1 MGKTLKISIVLFFF
15 LFTISPVYSQE
26 ITPLQEEQTSTNQI
40 LTANSVLPIYTT
52 YSIGKMPLKYPDR
65 IRFELI
71 KPDGSKAYVVD
82 TTTKKI
88 VDKGYYWLVTI
99 EDPLLRV
106 PAFPTQGQW
115 RLELTFYSK
124 IWIIE
129 NKFPKKIVY
138 RYNVGES
145 SLMENLQAPIYFHQD
160 AFLFFWDEINIE
172 LPCILILSMPIW
184 IVIIFII
191 VARVWIS
198 GLSTAMAVVKKS
210 KVKEVKK

>member
-26 ITPLQEEQTSTNQI
+26 ITPLQEEQTSTSQI
-40 LTANSVLPIYTT
+40 FTANSVLPIDTHWK
-52 YSIGKMPLKYPDR
+52 IGKIPGKYPDK

-115 RLELTFYSK
+115 KLDLTFYSK

-129 NKFPKKIVY
+129 NYCGKVSY

-160 AFLFFWDEINIE
+160 AFLFFGGEINME

>member
-52 YSIGKMPLKYPDR
+52 YSIGKIPLKYPDR

-82 TTTKKI
+82 EKTKKI
-88 VDKGYYWLVTI
+88 VDKGNYWLVTI

-106 PAFPTQGQW
+106 PAFPSQGQW

-129 NKFPKKIVY
+129 NYCGKVRY
-138 RYNVGES
+138 EYNVGES

-160 AFLFFWDEINIE
+160 AFLFLGGEINIE

>member
-26 ITPLQEEQTSTNQI
+26 ITPLQEEQTSTSQI
-40 LTANSVLPIYTT
+40 FTANSVLPIDTHWK
-52 YSIGKMPLKYPDR
+52 IGKIPGKYPDK

-71 KPDGSKAYVVD
+71 KPDGSKAYVID

-88 VDKGYYWLVTI
+88 VDKGDYWLVTI

-106 PAFPTQGQW
+106 PAFPSQGQW
-115 RLELTFYSK
+115 RLELTFYNK

-145 SLMENLQAPIYFHQD
+145 SLMENIQAPIYIHVD
-160 AFLFFWDEINIE
+160 GILGIGEMNME
-172 LPCILILSMPIW
+172 LPCLLILTIPLW
-184 IVIIFII
+184 LVAVAII
-191 VARVWIS
+191 VLNIWKIGLITSIS
-198 GLSTAMAVVKKS
+198 ILKS
-210 KVKEVKK
+210 KKIKEVKK

>member
-26 ITPLQEEQTSTNQI
+26 ITPLQEEQTSTSQT
-40 LTANSVLPIYTT
+40 LTANSVMPIYST
-52 YSIGKMPLKYPDR
+52 YSIGKKPLKYPDR

-71 KPDGSKAYVVD
+71 KPDGSKAYVID

-88 VDKGYYWLVTI
+88 VDKGDYWLVTI

-115 RLELTFYSK
+115 RLELTFYNK

-129 NKFPKKIVY
+129 NYLEKHIY

-145 SLMENLQAPIYFHQD
+145 SLMENLQAPIYIHAD
-160 AFLFFWDEINIE
+160 GILGIGEMNME
-172 LPCILILSMPIW
+172 LPCLLILTIPLW
-184 IVIIFII
+184 LVAVAII
-191 VARVWIS
+191 VLNIWKIGLITSIS
-198 GLSTAMAVVKKS
+198 ILKS
-210 KVKEVKK
+210 KKIKEVKK

>member
-26 ITPLQEEQTSTNQI
+26 ITPLQEEQTSTSQI
-40 LTANSVLPIYTT
+40 FTANSVLPIHST
-52 YSIGKMPLKYPDR
+52 YSIGKKPLKYPDR

-115 RLELTFYSK
+115 RLELTFYNK

-129 NKFPKKIVY
+129 NYLEKHIY

-145 SLMENLQAPIYFHQD
+145 SLMENLQAPIYIHIEGILR
-160 AFLFFWDEINIE
+160 AGEMNME
-172 LPCILILSMPIW
+172 LPCILILSMPVW
-184 IVIIFII
+184 IVMIFII

-198 GLSTAMAVVKKS
+198 GLSTAVAVVKKS